1 MLWLPLILIV
11 PYLYLTLKIFLNLR
25 RAIPFRSSSD
35 PEVYVSV
42 IIACRNEQTRLPT
55 LLRCLSE
62 QSYPREFREII
73 IVDDNSS
80 DQTVDY
86 VASHNIDNHITLLRN
101 KGTGKKAALLTGI
114 GEARGRLIMTTDAD
128 CTMGKD
134 WIKSVALCFQT
145 RGPDLII
152 SPVILNEGKGFFG
165 KFQETEFL
173 SLQGVTAGTALSGNG
188 TMCNGANLAFTREAY
203 MKSLSDL
210 HPGHPSGDDIFLLHS
225 LKKNRAS
232 CIVWL
237 ESAAAIVTAAPSSGY
252 RTFFAQR
259 ERWFSKWKLYNDSGT
274 IILGSVTLLAVLSE
288 LGLVVPAIFDTR
300 LLITLATIMI
310 LKSVP
315 DYLIIS
321 NRAAAYGKKHLLRW
335 FIPSQLVYPFYV
347 TGVIIVSL
355 IRAGKI
361 SSPSH

>member
-11 PYLYLTLKIFLNLR
+11 PYLYLTLTIFLNLR

-42 IIACRNEQTRLPT
+42 IIACRNEQTRLPA
-55 LLRCLSE
+55 LLQCLAA
-62 QSYPREFREII
+62 QSYPREFLEII
-73 IVDDNSS
+73 FVDDNSS

-86 VASHNIDNHITLLRN
+86 VESHNIDNQFTLLRN

-114 GEARGRLIMTTDAD
+114 SAARGRLIITTDAD

-134 WIKSVALCFQT
+134 WIRSVALCFQT
-145 RGPDLII
+145 CRPDLII
-152 SPVILNEGKGFFG
+152 SPVMLHEGNGFFG
-165 KFQETEFL
+165 RFQETEFL
-173 SLQGVTAGTALSGNG
+173 SLQGVTAGTALSGKG
-188 TMCNGANLAFTREAY
+188 TMCNGANLAFSREAY
-203 MKSLSDL
+203 MKSLSGL
-210 HPGHPSGDDIFLLHS
+210 HPGHPSGDDVFLLHS
-225 LKKNRAS
+225 LKKDRAS
-232 CIVWL
+232 RIVWL
-237 ESAAAIVTAAPSSGY
+237 ESADAIVTAASSSGY
-252 RTFFAQR
+252 RTFFVQR

-274 IILGSVTLLAVLSE
+274 IILGAATLLTVLSE
-288 LGLVVPAIFDTR
+288 LGLIIPAMFDPK
-300 LLITLATIMI
+300 LLITLATILV

-347 TGVIIVSL
+347 AGVIIVSVM
-355 IRAGKI
+355 RAGKI